1 MTDLPRCRLCKCTP
15 IRLIDGSVKH
25 DELASQCS
33 LRLSVLTGAEWAAL
47 MGDQIQAIANRV
59 CRDIP
64 DEFHIEMVL
73 ENGAGWVSLFHK
85 GKPVEIDMADWS
97 IAEQFDVAMQCVQQI
112 LGEQQ

>member
-1 MTDLPRCRLCKCTP
+1 MVTHTPNDCPLTDSDWMTPEQWQR
-15 IRLIDGSVKH
+15 
-25 DELASQCS
+25 
-33 LRLSVLTGAEWAAL
+33 L
-47 MGDQIQAIANRV
+47 MGDQVQAIANRV

-112 LGEQQ
+112 LGEQHE